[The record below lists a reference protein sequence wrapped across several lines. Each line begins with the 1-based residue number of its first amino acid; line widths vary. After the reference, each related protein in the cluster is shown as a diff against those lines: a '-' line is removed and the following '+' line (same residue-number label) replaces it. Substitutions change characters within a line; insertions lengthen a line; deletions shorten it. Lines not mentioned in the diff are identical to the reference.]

1 MLKFIFKF
9 AKKYWLSLA
18 LMLIFT
24 VLSAKINLDLPQYTA
39 KIITEGVAM
48 KNMEAIYS
56 NGFHMI
62 GLSLLSGVLM
72 LAGIFFASRS
82 VGAMARDIRHATFEK
97 IENFSMNE
105 FGKFSVSSLT
115 TRITNDARQFQQTF
129 TMIMRM
135 GIYAPIVGVGAI
147 INTLA
152 ISGSMSWI
160 MVVTIFSI
168 ITLTTIIGIFAVP
181 KLKIFQTKLDELNM
195 QTRQT
200 ITGLRVI
207 RAYRKEKVE
216 EEKFDEINK
225 EMLKMNIFFERI
237 FGLISPYMTMVSGL
251 GLVAI
256 AWIGSYFV
264 KSGEISIGDV
274 TSLTQYLAQ
283 VTFAFVMLSMIFM
296 SIPRMNVAIK
306 RLSEVLDEEISVK
319 DKTKT
324 QKLPKTFD
332 LTFENV
338 SFAYPDSEEAV
349 LENINFSVKQGETIA
364 VIGGTGSGKS
374 TIAKLIPRFY
384 DVSKGEIKLGGV
396 DIRDLKQSELHN
408 LIGYVP
414 QKANLFSGNIREN
427 INYGSSKNLSDE
439 EIIEALKIAQAWD
452 FVQKLPEDLNEKVS
466 QGGKNFSGGQ
476 KQRLSIARAIASKA
490 PILIFDD
497 SFSALDYK
505 TDAKLRAELAIKT
518 KSQTKFTVA
527 QRVTSIMQ
535 ADKIIVLDGGKIVGI
550 GIHGELLKNN
560 EIYREI
566 ASSQLSDEEIE
577 TQIKDFEKQ
586 KTISKNQKNT
596 KKAVSV
602 SKKIAKKSL
611 RKVVAKKSKKGEK

>member
-62 GLSLLSGVLM
+62 GLSLLSGALM

-82 VGAMARDIRHATFEK
+82 AGAMARDIRHATFEK

-152 ISGSMSWI
+152 ISSSMSWI
-160 MVVTIFSI
+160 MVATIFSI
-168 ITLTTIIGIFAVP
+168 IALTTIIGIFAVP
-181 KLKIFQTKLDELNM
+181 KLKIFQIKLDKLNM

-216 EEKFDEINK
+216 EEKFDEINN

-283 VTFAFVMLSMIFM
+283 VTFAFVMLSMIFI

-306 RLSEVLDEEISVK
+306 RLGEILDEEISVK

-324 QKLPKTFD
+324 QKMPKTFD

-338 SFAYPDSEEAV
+338 SFVYPDSEEAV

-396 DIRDLKQSELHN
+396 DIRDLKQSELHD

-518 KSQTKFTVA
+518 KSQTKFIVA

-550 GIHGELLKNN
+550 GTHGELLKNN

>member
-62 GLSLLSGVLM
+62 GLSLLSGALM

-82 VGAMARDIRHATFEK
+82 AGAMVRDIRHATFEK

-115 TRITNDARQFQQTF
+115 TRITNDVRQFQQTF
-129 TMIMRM
+129 TMNMRM
-135 GIYAPIVGVGAI
+135 GIYAPIVGIGAI

-152 ISGSMSWI
+152 ISGLMSLI
-160 MVVTIFSI
+160 MVVTILSI
-168 ITLTTIIGIFAVP
+168 IALTTIIGIFAVP
-181 KLKIFQTKLDELNM
+181 KLKIFQTKLDKLNM

-216 EEKFDEINK
+216 EEKFDEINN

-237 FGLISPYMTMVSGL
+237 FGLFSPYMTMVSGL

-256 AWIGSYFV
+256 AWISSYFV

-274 TSLTQYLAQ
+274 ASLIQYIAQ
-283 VTFAFVMLSMIFM
+283 VTFAFIMLSMIFM
-296 SIPRMNVAIK
+296 LVPRMNVAIK

-338 SFAYPDSEEAV
+338 SFVYPDSEEAV

-396 DIRDLKQSELHN
+396 DIRDLKQSELHD

-427 INYGSSKNLSDE
+427 INYGFSKNLSDE

-518 KSQTKFTVA
+518 KSQTKFIVA

>member
-62 GLSLLSGVLM
+62 WLSLLNSSLR

-82 VGAMARDIRHATFEK
+82 AGAMARDIRHATFEK

-129 TMIMRM
+129 TMVMRM

-152 ISGSMSWI
+152 ISSSMSWI

-168 ITLTTIIGIFAVP
+168 IALTTIIGIFAVP
-181 KLKIFQTKLDELNM
+181 KLKIFQTKLDRLNM

-207 RAYRKEKVE
+207 RTYRKEKVE

-225 EMLKMNIFFERI
+225 EMLKMNIFFESI

-256 AWIGSYFV
+256 AWISSYFV

-274 TSLTQYLAQ
+274 TSLTQYLAE

-296 SIPRMNVAIK
+296 SVPRMNVAIK

-349 LENINFSVKQGETIA
+349 LENIDFLVKQGETIA

-384 DVSKGEIKLGGV
+384 DVSKGKITIGGL
-396 DIRDLKQSELHN
+396 DIRNLKQSELHD

-414 QKANLFSGNIREN
+414 QKASLFSGNIREN
-427 INYGSSKNLSDE
+427 INYGSSKKFSDE

-452 FVQKLPEDLNEKVS
+452 FVQKLPEDLNEKV
-466 QGGKNFSGGQ
+466 QGLFEIMKHNTGKSEWELNQ
-476 KQRLSIARAIASKA
+476 KMVNAVHV
-490 PILIFDD
+490 F
-497 SFSALDYK
+497 
-505 TDAKLRAELAIKT
+505 KLKVEELACKE
-518 KSQTKFTVA
+518 
-527 QRVTSIMQ
+527 
-535 ADKIIVLDGGKIVGI
+535 
-550 GIHGELLKNN
+550 HE
-560 EIYREI
+560 
-566 ASSQLSDEEIE
+566 
-577 TQIKDFEKQ
+577 
-586 KTISKNQKNT
+586 
-596 KKAVSV
+596 
-602 SKKIAKKSL
+602 
-611 RKVVAKKSKKGEK
+611 

>member
-9 AKKYWLSLA
+9 AKKYWLSLT

-62 GLSLLSGVLM
+62 GLSLLSGALM

-82 VGAMARDIRHATFEK
+82 AGAMARDIRHATFEK

-152 ISGSMSWI
+152 ISSSMSWI

-168 ITLTTIIGIFAVP
+168 IALTTIIGIFAVP
-181 KLKIFQTKLDELNM
+181 KLKIFQTKLDKLNM

-216 EEKFDEINK
+216 EEKFDEINN

-274 TSLTQYLAQ
+274 ASLIQYLAQ

-505 TDAKLRAELAIKT
+505 TDAKLRAELAVKT
-518 KSQTKFTVA
+518 KPQTKFIVA

-550 GIHGELLKNN
+550 GTHGELLKNN

-586 KTISKNQKNT
+586 KSAPKTKKEA

-611 RKVVAKKSKKGEK
+611 KQAVAKKSKKGVK

>member
-62 GLSLLSGVLM
+62 GLSLLSGALM

-82 VGAMARDIRHATFEK
+82 AGAMARDIRHATFEK

-152 ISGSMSWI
+152 ISSSMSWI
-160 MVVTIFSI
+160 MVATIFSI
-168 ITLTTIIGIFAVP
+168 IALTTIIGIFAVP
-181 KLKIFQTKLDELNM
+181 KLKIFQIKLDKLNM

-216 EEKFDEINK
+216 EEKFDEINN

-274 TSLTQYLAQ
+274 ASLTQYLAQ

-324 QKLPKTFD
+324 QKMPKTFD

-338 SFAYPDSEEAV
+338 SFVYSDSEEAV

-396 DIRDLKQSELHN
+396 DIRDLEQSKLHN

-414 QKANLFSGNIREN
+414 QKASLFSGNIREN

-439 EIIEALKIAQAWD
+439 EIIEALKISQAWD

-505 TDAKLRAELAIKT
+505 TDAKLRAELAVKT
-518 KSQTKFTVA
+518 KSQTKFIVA

-550 GIHGELLKNN
+550 GTHGELLKNN

-586 KTISKNQKNT
+586 KSALKTKKEA

-611 RKVVAKKSKKGEK
+611 RKAVAKKSKKGVK

>member
-9 AKKYWLSLA
+9 AKKYWLSLI
-18 LMLIFT
+18 LMLVFT

-168 ITLTTIIGIFAVP
+168 ITLTTIISIFAVP

-216 EEKFDEINK
+216 EEKFDKINN

-274 TSLTQYLAQ
+274 TSLTQYLTQ
-283 VTFAFVMLSMIFM
+283 VTFAFVMLSMIFI

-306 RLSEVLDEEISVK
+306 RLGEILDEEISVK

-324 QKLPKTFD
+324 QKMPKTFD

-338 SFAYPDSEEAV
+338 SFVYPDSEEAV

-384 DVSKGEIKLGGV
+384 DVSKGKIKLGGV
-396 DIRDLKQSELHN
+396 DIRNLKQSELHN

-518 KSQTKFTVA
+518 KSQTKFIVA

>member
-9 AKKYWLSLA
+9 AKKYWLSLI
-18 LMLIFT
+18 LMLAFT

-39 KIITEGVAM
+39 KIITEGVSM

-168 ITLTTIIGIFAVP
+168 IALTTVIGIFAVP
-181 KLKIFQTKLDELNM
+181 KLKIFQMKLDKLNM

-251 GLVAI
+251 GFVAI

-283 VTFAFVMLSMIFM
+283 VTFAFVMLSMIFI

-306 RLSEVLDEEISVK
+306 RLGEILDEEISVK

-324 QKLPKTFD
+324 QKMPKTFD

-338 SFAYPDSEEAV
+338 SFVYPDSEEAV

-384 DVSKGEIKLGGV
+384 DVSKGKIKLGGV
-396 DIRDLKQSELHN
+396 DIRNLKQSELHN

-505 TDAKLRAELAIKT
+505 TDAKLRAELATQTKT
-518 KSQTKFTVA
+518 QTKFIVA
-527 QRVTSIMQ
+527 QRVTSVMQ

-550 GIHGELLKNN
+550 GTHGELLKNN

-577 TQIKDFEKQ
+577 MQIKDFEKQ
-586 KTISKNQKNT
+586 KTISKTQKNT

-611 RKVVAKKSKKGEK
+611 KKVISKKSKKGGK

>member
-152 ISGSMSWI
+152 ISSSMSWI

-168 ITLTTIIGIFAVP
+168 IALTTVIGIFAVP
-181 KLKIFQTKLDELNM
+181 KLKIFQTKLDKLNM

-251 GLVAI
+251 GLIAI

-283 VTFAFVMLSMIFM
+283 VTFAFVMLSMIFI

-306 RLSEVLDEEISVK
+306 RLGEILDEEISVK

-324 QKLPKTFD
+324 QKMPKTFD

-338 SFAYPDSEEAV
+338 SFVYPDSEEAV

-396 DIRDLKQSELHN
+396 DIRGLKQSELHD

>member
-9 AKKYWLSLA
+9 AKKYWLSLI
-18 LMLIFT
+18 LMLAFT
-24 VLSAKINLDLPQYTA
+24 ILSAQINLELPQYTS

-48 KNMEAIYS
+48 KNMEEIYS

-62 GLSLLSGVLM
+62 GLSLLGGGLM
-72 LAGIFFASRS
+72 LAGILFAARAA
-82 VGAMARDIRHATFEK
+82 GAMSRDIRRETFKK
-97 IENFSMNE
+97 IEDFSMNE

-152 ISGSMSWI
+152 ISSSMSWI

-168 ITLTTIIGIFAVP
+168 IVFTTIIDVFAVP
-181 KLKIFQTKLDELNM
+181 KLKIFQTKLDKLNM

-216 EEKFDEINK
+216 EEKFGEINN
-225 EMLKMNIFFERI
+225 EMLKMNVFFERI
-237 FGLISPYMTMVSGL
+237 FGLFSPYMTMVSGL

-274 TSLTQYLAQ
+274 ASLTQYLAQ
-283 VTFAFVMLSMIFM
+283 VTFAFIMLSMIFI
-296 SIPRMNVAIK
+296 SVPRMNVAIK
-306 RLSEVLDEEISVK
+306 RLSEILDEEISVK
-319 DKTKT
+319 DRTKT
-324 QKLPKTFD
+324 HKTPKTFE
-332 LTFENV
+332 LAFENV

-349 LENINFSVKQGETIA
+349 LENISFSVKQGQTIA

-384 DVSKGEIKLGGV
+384 DVSKGKITIGGV
-396 DIRDLKQSELHN
+396 DIRNLKQSELHD

-414 QKANLFSGNIREN
+414 QKASLFSGNIREN
-427 INYGSSKNLSDE
+427 INYGSLKNFNDE
-439 EIIEALKIAQAWD
+439 DIIEALKIAQAWD

-476 KQRLSIARAIASKA
+476 KQRLSIARAIVSKA

-505 TDAKLRAELAIKT
+505 TDSKLRNELALKT
-518 KSQTKFTVA
+518 KSQTKFVVA

-535 ADKIIVLDGGKIVGI
+535 ADKIIVLDGGRIKGI
-550 GIHGELLKNN
+550 GVHGELLQNN

-566 ASSQLSDEEIE
+566 ASSQLSDEEIA
-577 TQIKDFEKQ
+577 TQIKAFKKQ
-586 KTISKNQKNT
+586 KTVSKTQKNT

-611 RKVVAKKSKKGEK
+611 KKAISKKSKKGEK

>member
-152 ISGSMSWI
+152 ISSSMSWI

-168 ITLTTIIGIFAVP
+168 IALTTVIGIFAVP
-181 KLKIFQTKLDELNM
+181 KLKIFQTKLDKLNM

-251 GLVAI
+251 GLIAI

-283 VTFAFVMLSMIFM
+283 ATFAFVMLSMIFI

-306 RLSEVLDEEISVK
+306 RLGEILDEEISVK

-324 QKLPKTFD
+324 QKMPKTFD

-338 SFAYPDSEEAV
+338 SFVYPDSEEAV

-396 DIRDLKQSELHN
+396 DIRGLKQSELHD

-518 KSQTKFTVA
+518 KSQTKFIVA

>member
-152 ISGSMSWI
+152 ISSSMSWI

-283 VTFAFVMLSMIFM
+283 VTFAFVMLSMIFI

-306 RLSEVLDEEISVK
+306 RLGEILDEEISVK

-324 QKLPKTFD
+324 QKMPKTFD

-338 SFAYPDSEEAV
+338 SFVYPDSEEAV

-396 DIRDLKQSELHN
+396 DIRDLKQSELHD

>member
-105 FGKFSVSSLT
+105 FGEFSVSSLT

-168 ITLTTIIGIFAVP
+168 IALTTVIGIFAVP
-181 KLKIFQTKLDELNM
+181 KLKIFQTKLDKLNM

-216 EEKFDEINK
+216 EEKFDKINN

-274 TSLTQYLAQ
+274 TSLTQYLTQ
-283 VTFAFVMLSMIFM
+283 VTFAFVMLSMIFI

-306 RLSEVLDEEISVK
+306 RLGEILDEEISVK

-324 QKLPKTFD
+324 QKMPKTFD

-338 SFAYPDSEEAV
+338 SFVYPDSEEAV

-384 DVSKGEIKLGGV
+384 DVSKGKIKLGGV
-396 DIRDLKQSELHN
+396 DIRNLKQSELHN
-408 LIGYVP
+408 LIGYIP

-518 KSQTKFTVA
+518 KSQTKFIVA

>member
-152 ISGSMSWI
+152 ISSSMSWI

-168 ITLTTIIGIFAVP
+168 IALTTIISIFAIP
-181 KLKIFQTKLDELNM
+181 KLKIFQTKLDKLNM

-216 EEKFDEINK
+216 EEKFDEINN

-274 TSLTQYLAQ
+274 ASLIQYLAQ
-283 VTFAFVMLSMIFM
+283 VTFAFIMLSMIFM
-296 SIPRMNVAIK
+296 LVPRMNVAIK

-324 QKLPKTFD
+324 QELPKTFD

-349 LENINFSVKQGETIA
+349 LENIDFSVKQGETIA

-384 DVSKGEIKLGGV
+384 DVSKGKIKLGGV
-396 DIRDLKQSELHN
+396 DIRDLEQSELHN
-408 LIGYVP
+408 LIGHVP

-427 INYGSSKNLSDE
+427 INYGSLKNLSDE

-505 TDAKLRAELAIKT
+505 TDAKLRAELAVKT
-518 KSQTKFTVA
+518 KSQTKFIVA

-550 GIHGELLKNN
+550 GTHGELLKNN

-586 KTISKNQKNT
+586 KSAPKTKKEA
-596 KKAVSV
+596 KKAVLV
-602 SKKIAKKSL
+602 SKKVAKKSL
-611 RKVVAKKSKKGEK
+611 KQAVAKKYKKGVK

>member
-9 AKKYWLSLA
+9 AKKYWLSLI
-18 LMLIFT
+18 LMLAFT

-39 KIITEGVAM
+39 KIITEGVSM

-181 KLKIFQTKLDELNM
+181 KLKIFQMKLDGLNM

-283 VTFAFVMLSMIFM
+283 VTFAFVMLSMIFI

-306 RLSEVLDEEISVK
+306 RLGEILDEEISVK

-324 QKLPKTFD
+324 QKMPKTFD

-338 SFAYPDSEEAV
+338 SFVYPDSEEAV

-396 DIRDLKQSELHN
+396 DIRDLKQSELHD

-518 KSQTKFTVA
+518 KSQTKFIVA

>member
-152 ISGSMSWI
+152 ISSSMSWI

-168 ITLTTIIGIFAVP
+168 IALTTIIGIFAVP

-338 SFAYPDSEEAV
+338 SFAYPDSEEPV

-396 DIRDLKQSELHN
+396 DIRDLKQSELHD

-518 KSQTKFTVA
+518 KSQTKFIVA

-566 ASSQLSDEEIE
+566 ASSQLSDKEIE

>member
-39 KIITEGVAM
+39 KIITEGVSM

-82 VGAMARDIRHATFEK
+82 VGAMARDIRNVTFEK

-147 INTLA
+147 INTLS
-152 ISGSMSWI
+152 ISSSMSWI

-168 ITLTTIIGIFAVP
+168 IALTTVIGIFAVP
-181 KLKIFQTKLDELNM
+181 KLKIFQTKLDKLNM

-216 EEKFDEINK
+216 EEKFDEINN

-283 VTFAFVMLSMIFM
+283 VTFAFVMLSMIFI
-296 SIPRMNVAIK
+296 SVPRMNVSIK

-324 QKLPKTFD
+324 QKMPKTFD

-338 SFAYPDSEEAV
+338 SFVYPDSEEAV

-396 DIRDLKQSELHN
+396 DIRDLKQSELHD

-518 KSQTKFTVA
+518 KSQTKFIVA